1 MLRASITISV
11 ILFWKVFTLLTLLLV
26 VLLLLYAACIACAW
40 SGCSV
45 HTRQADANMQGG
57 DIPVACQFTH
67 KALFAHMTGTAVI
80 DSYT

>member
-1 MLRASITISV
+1 M
-11 ILFWKVFTLLTLLLV
+11 
-26 VLLLLYAACIACAW
+26 
-40 SGCSV
+40 